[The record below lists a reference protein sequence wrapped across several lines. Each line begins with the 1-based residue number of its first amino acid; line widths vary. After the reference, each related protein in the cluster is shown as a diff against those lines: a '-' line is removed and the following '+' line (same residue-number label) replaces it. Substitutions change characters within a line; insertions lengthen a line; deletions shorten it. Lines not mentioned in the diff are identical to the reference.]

1 MDGAPSVAVE
11 LLSQLIDDLTQV
23 ICTEQVISAD
33 LRTNFSELQERLNP
47 SCSLQGTSPI
57 RPMGESSRMA

>member
-57 RPMGESSRMA
+57 